1 MVMQQFNKI
10 LIVQE
15 QEDLMVEM
23 VAMEE
28 FKIKIMILKINANKI
43 FQWLIILEKKLNLK
57 DLEVQAGIFSNRKEV
72 KVVEL
77 SGWLLQGIQHWIILE
92 LVQKVSQ
99 EWCLKE
105 EAKVQEEEQEDQ
117 FK

>member
-57 DLEVQAGIFSNRKEV
+57 DLEVQAGIF
-72 KVVEL
+72 
-77 SGWLLQGIQHWIILE
+77 
-92 LVQKVSQ
+92 
-99 EWCLKE
+99 
-105 EAKVQEEEQEDQ
+105 
-117 FK
+117 